1 MPVSLRHQMISYQG
15 NTLLIDGLSPADLA
29 AEFGTPLFVYSAE
42 TIRTNYRRIRDAF
55 AAANP
60 LIAYSVKANTNG
72 SIIRLLANEGS
83 GFDVVSGNE
92 LHRVLEAGAEA
103 HKAIFAGVGK
113 TAEEMRFALQAGVR
127 MFNVESP
134 AEAERLNTVALELG
148 KRAPVCIRINP
159 EVDAKTHHHIT
170 TGKKENK
177 FGMSLE
183 AGKTLAREIHS
194 KPGLKLEGLHAHIGS
209 QILHSDPHQEAVQV
223 VDRFISELVAE
234 GIKLTTLNFGGGFGI
249 AYQDGQKA
257 LELKPVADS
266 VIALA
271 QKYSLQLILEPGR
284 SIIAPAGLFLT
295 KVEYIKYGKSHP
307 FIIIDGAMTEMIR
320 PALYEAYHEIY
331 PVVKRAGEAVPA
343 DVVGPVCESGD
354 FIAKQRPLVI
364 PQSGDLLAIMD
375 AGAYCSAMSSNYN
388 SRQRPA
394 EILVD
399 QGKAHLVRKRETL
412 NDLYRHEVVPAYL
425 A

>member
-1 MPVSLRHQMISYQG
+1 MTLRHQMISYHG
-15 NTLLIDGLSPADLA
+15 NTLHIDGLSPEQLV

-42 TIRTNYRRIRDAF
+42 TIRTNFRRVQEAF
-55 AAANP
+55 AEAKP

-72 SIIRLLANEGS
+72 SIIRLLAKEGS
-83 GFDVVSGNE
+83 GFDIVSGNE
-92 LHRVLEAGAEA
+92 LHRVLEAGADA
-103 HKAIFAGVGK
+103 NKAIFAGVGK
-113 TAEEMRFALQAGVR
+113 TADEMRLALNAGVR

-134 AEAERLNTVALELG
+134 AEAERLNAVALEMG
-148 KRAPVCIRINP
+148 KKAPVCIRINP
-159 EVDAKTHHHIT
+159 EVDAKTHKHIT

-209 QILHSDPHQEAVQV
+209 QILHAEPHHEAVLV
-223 VDRFISELVAE
+223 VDRFIGELIAE
-234 GIKLTTLNFGGGFGI
+234 GIQLTTLNFGGGFGI
-249 AYQDGQKA
+249 AYQDGQTA
-257 LELKPVADS
+257 LDLKPVATV

-271 QKYSLQLILEPGR
+271 KKYHLQLILEPGR

-307 FIIIDGAMTEMIR
+307 FVIIDGAMTEMIR

-331 PVVKRAGEAVPA
+331 PVTKREGEAVLV

-364 PQSGDLLAIMD
+364 PQPDDLLAIMD
-375 AGAYCSAMSSNYN
+375 AGAYCSVMSSNYN

-394 EILVD
+394 EIMID
-399 QGKAHLVRKRETL
+399 NGKAHLVRQRETL
-412 NDLYRHEVVPAYL
+412 EDLYRHEVVPEYL